1 MAAPRGETGES
12 RESRESVAHGHLRIV
27 RATRASDLA
36 ADLAAQFAPGTAP
49 ELWKECLVV
58 VQGPGM
64 AQWVRAD
71 MVRRLGAWG
80 GMDTPFLREFLL
92 GLPARAGLCDLVPRG
107 RQPLQEL
114 GYRIAACVMETAA
127 ARPTPFADAIEPFL
141 RMCRSESGVL
151 QPDAAIT
158 YGHALAEAFD
168 RYEMDRPDLIEAWR
182 ANRPWREASKDWNEQ
197 AAATEAWQRALWS
210 RVVPGAW
217 TPHVAWC
224 ALRNLIHRLDAGEL
238 PGRLADPGLVSVF
251 GVSSLP
257 PLALHAL
264 RALARHLP
272 VHVHMLVP
280 TIAFQSRDH
289 ARKAQ
294 VARALAQGV
303 DTASVQGGDAPHH
316 PLLISLGGAAAAA
329 ATVVEGMEAE
339 LIDLP
344 PEPAGES
351 MLHAMQAALCLD
363 EAPSQHACVKDG
375 SVRVHGVAS
384 VTRMAEIVHDEILH
398 GFTDVPGLRQEEVLV
413 LAPGLDSLAGTLQGV
428 VREREAAHSGS
439 GGMSLRVSD
448 VAGADRAQVATAIL
462 RLLDLASEDQPMD
475 RVRALLQSAPCC
487 ARAEVEQARMESL
500 LDAMEEAGARRFL
513 DASTRARWLGGD
525 HADDALH
532 TLEWSI
538 DRLVLGAAAGASPA
552 AQALHGRV
560 LPSGM
565 MAALESD
572 IMHRALRLLDAVA
585 DLACMVQRGDHPI
598 AAWHAAL
605 AQACESIL
613 PAADHE
619 TFGRQRDQA
628 DCAMTQVADAATA
641 AGLGAVPWPVARAE
655 FESALRGLVEGRSF
669 AAGGVTLARLTPM
682 RSVPARLLVLAGLDH
697 GVFPRASRRDPLDLS
712 KLCPRAGDRDDRLE
726 DQLLL
731 LESLHAA
738 TERLV
743 IVVQDTVAGSG
754 QPAPLS
760 PVIEE
765 MLGAM
770 AAHAGTAPGKARA
783 ELLLH
788 QPTLGDQPESWS
800 ASAFGGFSAQSR
812 ARAQAIADARR
823 QGAERVFASSP
834 HGDGAEPSATIRSVD
849 EIAGVLRNPA
859 RAWLKAQGIRV
870 ADLSRELGER
880 CEPIEIDALQGWHL
894 EQRARRGVLL
904 GEDPQ
909 EILRQ
914 LQHDG
919 SLPHGAVGG
928 REWQE
933 VWSTQ
938 EAIPLRLAEQLG
950 ISACELHVESLA
962 FEVPDIDPSLRAR
975 TLWVPSHR
983 VQVLVTRA
991 GREKDWLQLWPEH
1004 LAFAAAHP
1012 DARMIRIDL
1021 PKNRRHAPVVISHEP
1036 VPVELARTILMDVR
1050 ELAQQAQRRLLPIHA
1065 ELLYPFRSK
1074 IGASIEEQMD
1084 SMRQKLLAERPGHA
1098 SPAAEAWFR
1107 AAWRGLDMLQV
1118 GRESGAPQIVG
1129 VEPSFDGVAS
1139 WLHARMDMTGW
1150 KVRSKKGSS

>member
-1 MAAPRGETGES
+1 MTVSRGQSGERGS
-12 RESRESVAHGHLRIV
+12 PPGGRHLRIV

-36 ADLAAQFAPGTAP
+36 TDLAAQFAPGTAP

-71 MVRRLGAWG
+71 MVSRLGAWG

-92 GLPARAGLCDLVPRG
+92 GLPARAGLCEQVPRG

-114 GYRIAACVMETAA
+114 GYRIAACVIETAA
-127 ARPTPFADAIEPFL
+127 TPSTPLARAIEPFL
-141 RMCRSESGVL
+141 RMCRGESGAL
-151 QPDAAIT
+151 QTDAAIT

-168 RYEMDRPDLIEAWR
+168 RYEVDRPDLIEAWR
-182 ANRPWREASKDWNEQ
+182 AGRTWRDLSKDWNAQ
-197 AAATEAWQRALWS
+197 ATATEAWQRALWT
-210 RVVPGAW
+210 RVVPDAW
-217 TPHVAWC
+217 QPHAGWC
-224 ALRNLIHRLDAGEL
+224 ALRSLIHRLDKGEL
-238 PGRLADPGLVSVF
+238 PGRLADLGLVSVF

-257 PLALHAL
+257 PLAMHAL

-280 TIAFQSRDH
+280 TLAFQSRDH
-289 ARKAQ
+289 ARRAQ

-303 DTASVQGGDAPHH
+303 DTASMQEGESPHH
-316 PLLISLGGAAAAA
+316 PLLTALGAAAAAA
-329 ATVVEGMEAE
+329 ATVVEAIEADV
-339 LIDLP
+339 IDLE
-344 PEPAGES
+344 PESTGES
-351 MLHAMQAALCLD
+351 MLRSMQAALCLD
-363 EAPSQHACVKDG
+363 ESPSRHACTLDG
-375 SVRVHGVAS
+375 TVRVHGVAS
-384 VTRMAEIVHDEILH
+384 ATRMAEIVHDEILH
-398 GFTDVPGLRQEEVLV
+398 GFTDLPGLRQEEVLV
-413 LAPGLDSLAGTLQGV
+413 LAPGLDALAGTLQGV
-428 VREREAAHSGS
+428 VRDREAAHAGA

-513 DASTRARWLGGD
+513 DAATRARWLGGN
-525 HADDALH
+525 HEDDALH

-552 AQALHGRV
+552 AQVLHGRV

-572 IMHRALRLLDAVA
+572 TMHRALRLLDAVA
-585 DLACMVQRGDHPI
+585 DLARMVQRGDHPI

-613 PAADHE
+613 PAVDHE

-628 DCAMTQVADAATA
+628 DRALAQVADAATS
-641 AGLGAVPWPVARAE
+641 AGLGTVPWPVARAE
-655 FESALRGLVEGRSF
+655 FESSLRGLVEGRSF
-669 AAGGVTLARLTPM
+669 AAGGVALARLTPM

-712 KLCPRAGDRDDRLE
+712 KCCARPGDRDDRLE

-765 MLGAM
+765 LLGTM
-770 AAHAGTAPGKARA
+770 AAHAGVAPRKARA
-783 ELLLH
+783 ELLVH
-788 QPTLGDQPESWS
+788 QPTLGDQPEAWS
-800 ASAFGGFSAQSR
+800 ASGSGGFGAQSR
-812 ARAQAIADARR
+812 ARAQAIAAARR
-823 QGAERVFASSP
+823 EAAERVFASYP
-834 HGDGAEPSATIRSVD
+834 HGSASSRAPILRSVD
-849 EIAGVLRNPA
+849 EMATVLRNPA
-859 RAWLKAQGIRV
+859 RAWLKGQGIKV

-880 CEPIEIDALQGWHL
+880 CEPIEIDNLQRWHL

-904 GEDPQ
+904 GEDP
-909 EILRQ
+909 EAILHLLRN
-914 LQHDG
+914 DG
-919 SLPHGAVGG
+919 SLPHGAVSGPQW
-928 REWQE
+928 RQ
-933 VWSTQ
+933 VWSAQ
-938 EAIPLRLAEQLG
+938 EEIPARVSEALG
-950 ISACELHVESLA
+950 VSACELE
-962 FEVPDIDPSLRAR
+962 FEALELDVPGLDPALRVR
-975 TLWVPSHR
+975 TLWIPSR
-983 VQVLVTRA
+983 RTQVLVTRV
-991 GREKDWLQLWPEH
+991 GREKEWLAVWPEH
-1004 LAFAAAHP
+1004 LAFAVAQP
-1012 DARMIRIDL
+1012 GSRTIRIDL
-1021 PKNRRHAPVVISHEP
+1021 PRNRREAC
-1036 VPVELARTILMDVR
+1036 RTIPHDPVDPALALGILQGVR
-1050 ELAQQAQRRLLPIHA
+1050 EIAEQAQRRLLPIHP
-1065 ELLYPFRSK
+1065 ELLHPFRSDN
-1074 IGASIEEQMD
+1074 GAPDEERLEGL
-1084 SMRQKLLAERPGHA
+1084 RQKLLIGRPGF
-1098 SPAAEAWFR
+1098 PAPADDPWFR
-1107 AAWRGLDMLQV
+1107 AAWRGLDMLKA
-1118 GRESGAPQIVG
+1118 GREPGAPRIVG
-1129 VEPSFDGVAS
+1129 VEPSFEGIAS
-1139 WLHARMDMTGW
+1139 WLHEGMEATGW
-1150 KVRSKKGSS
+1150 KVRAKKGAA